1 MAQQVKGLGVVT
13 AAALQ
18 PPPSPKKSPKQ
29 FMKIEL
35 SLLSFIVSCL
45 AIFVG
50 VVFVKMGVKDIN
62 KTLARVK
69 LGSVGVSLDW
79 SIVV

>member
-18 PPPSPKKSPKQ
+18 PPPSPQKSPKQ

-45 AIFVG
+45 ALFVG

-69 LGSVGVSLDW
+69 LGSVGVSLGW